1 MPISAPKGDIMSPF
15 FYYQIFINKRDM
27 KRVIISEKQ
36 LESLVGALRKVNEEH
51 KEGSYMAKQ
60 QLYVIAT
67 LAMAMWENME
77 DGEQLEDWMESKIAQ
92 CEQSIVSVVK
102 TFMYD
107 EFADENDMGGMGKLD
122 FKDIVI
128 GK

>member
-1 MPISAPKGDIMSPF
+1 
-15 FYYQIFINKRDM
+15 M

-51 KEGSYMAKQ
+51 KQGSYMSKQ

-77 DGEQLEDWMESKIAQ
+77 EGEQLEDWMESKIAQ
-92 CEQSIVSVVK
+92 CEQSIISVVK

>member
-1 MPISAPKGDIMSPF
+1 
-15 FYYQIFINKRDM
+15 M

-36 LESLVGALRKVNEEH
+36 LESLVKALRKVNEEH

-92 CEQSIVSVVK
+92 TEQSIISVVK

-107 EFADENDMGGMGKLD
+107 EFADENDLGGMDKLD
-122 FKDIVI
+122 FKDLVI

>member
-51 KEGSYMAKQ
+51 KQGSYMSKQ

-77 DGEQLEDWMESKIAQ
+77 EGEQLEDWMESKIAQ
-92 CEQSIVSVVK
+92 CEQSIISVVK

>member
-1 MPISAPKGDIMSPF
+1 M
-15 FYYQIFINKRDM
+15 R
-27 KRVIISEKQ
+27 RVIISEKQ

-51 KEGSYMAKQ
+51 KEGSFMSKQ

-77 DGEQLEDWMESKIAQ
+77 EGEQLEDWMESKIAQ
-92 CEQSIVSVVK
+92 CEQSIISVVK

-107 EFADENDMGGMGKLD
+107 EATSDDDMRQ
-122 FKDIVI
+122 I
-128 GK
+128 

>member
-1 MPISAPKGDIMSPF
+1 
-15 FYYQIFINKRDM
+15 M
-27 KRVIISEKQ
+27 KRIIISEKQ

-51 KEGSYMAKQ
+51 KEGSYMSKS

-77 DGEQLEDWMESKIAQ
+77 DGEQLEDWMETKLAQ
-92 CEQSIVSVVK
+92 CEQSIISVVK

-107 EFADENDMGGMGKLD
+107 EFEEGDNVGGMEKLD
-122 FKDIVI
+122 FKDLVI

>member
-1 MPISAPKGDIMSPF
+1 
-15 FYYQIFINKRDM
+15 M
-27 KRVIISEKQ
+27 KRIIISEKQ

-51 KEGSYMAKQ
+51 KEGSYMSKS

-77 DGEQLEDWMESKIAQ
+77 EGEQLEDWMESKIAQ
-92 CEQSIVSVVK
+92 CEQSIISVVK

-107 EFADENDMGGMGKLD
+107 EATSDDDLRQ
-122 FKDIVI
+122 I
-128 GK
+128 

>member
-1 MPISAPKGDIMSPF
+1 
-15 FYYQIFINKRDM
+15 M

-36 LESLVGALRKVNEEH
+36 LESLVKGLRKVNEEH
-51 KEGSYMAKQ
+51 REGSYMAKQ

-107 EFADENDMGGMGKLD
+107 EFTDENDIGGMNKLD

>member
-1 MPISAPKGDIMSPF
+1 
-15 FYYQIFINKRDM
+15 M

-36 LESLVGALRKVNEEH
+36 LESLVGALRNVNEEH

-92 CEQSIVSVVK
+92 TEQSIISVVK

-107 EFADENDMGGMGKLD
+107 EFADENDLGGMDKLD
-122 FKDIVI
+122 FKDLVI

>member
-1 MPISAPKGDIMSPF
+1 
-15 FYYQIFINKRDM
+15 M

-51 KEGSYMAKQ
+51 KEGSYMSKE
-60 QLYVIAT
+60 QLYIIAT

-77 DGEQLEDWMESKIAQ
+77 EGEQLEDWMESKIAQ
-92 CEQSIVSVVK
+92 CEQSIISVVK

-107 EFADENDMGGMGKLD
+107 EFADETDLGGMGKLD

>member
-1 MPISAPKGDIMSPF
+1 MPISAPKGDVMSPF
-15 FYYQIFINKRDM
+15 FYIQIFINKRDM

-51 KEGSYMAKQ
+51 KEGSYMSKE
-60 QLYVIAT
+60 QLYIIAT

-77 DGEQLEDWMESKIAQ
+77 EGEQLEDWMESKIAQ
-92 CEQSIVSVVK
+92 CEQSIISVVK

-107 EFADENDMGGMGKLD
+107 EFADETDLGGMGKLD

>member
-1 MPISAPKGDIMSPF
+1 
-15 FYYQIFINKRDM
+15 M
-27 KRVIISEKQ
+27 KKVIISEKQ
-36 LESLVGALRKVNEEH
+36 LESLVKALKNVNEEH

-107 EFADENDMGGMGKLD
+107 EFTDENDIGGMNKLD

>member
-1 MPISAPKGDIMSPF
+1 
-15 FYYQIFINKRDM
+15 M
-27 KRVIISEKQ
+27 KRIIISEKQ

-51 KEGSYMAKQ
+51 KEGSYMSKS

-67 LAMAMWENME
+67 LAMTMWENME
-77 DGEQLEDWMESKIAQ
+77 EGEQLEDWMESKIAQ

-107 EFADENDMGGMGKLD
+107 EFTDENDIGGMNKLD

>member
-1 MPISAPKGDIMSPF
+1 
-15 FYYQIFINKRDM
+15 M

-92 CEQSIVSVVK
+92 CEQSVVSVVK

-107 EFADENDMGGMGKLD
+107 EFTDENDIGGMNKLD

>member
-1 MPISAPKGDIMSPF
+1 
-15 FYYQIFINKRDM
+15 M

-36 LESLVGALRKVNEEH
+36 LESLVSALRNVNEEH
-51 KEGSYMAKQ
+51 QEGSYMAKQ
-60 QLYVIAT
+60 QLYVIST

-92 CEQSIVSVVK
+92 CEQSIISVVK

-107 EFADENDMGGMGKLD
+107 EFADDDNLGGMGKLD

>member
-1 MPISAPKGDIMSPF
+1 
-15 FYYQIFINKRDM
+15 M
-27 KRVIISEKQ
+27 KRIIISEKQ

-51 KEGSYMAKQ
+51 KEGSYMSKS

-67 LAMAMWENME
+67 LAMTMWENME

-107 EFADENDMGGMGKLD
+107 EFTDENDIGGMNKLD

>member
-1 MPISAPKGDIMSPF
+1 
-15 FYYQIFINKRDM
+15 M

-92 CEQSIVSVVK
+92 TEQSIISVVK

-107 EFADENDMGGMGKLD
+107 EFADENDLGGMGKLD
-122 FKDIVI
+122 FKDLVI

>member
-1 MPISAPKGDIMSPF
+1 
-15 FYYQIFINKRDM
+15 M
-27 KRVIISEKQ
+27 KRIIISEKQ

-51 KEGSYMAKQ
+51 KEGSYMSKS
-60 QLYVIAT
+60 QLYIIAT

-77 DGEQLEDWMESKIAQ
+77 EGEQLEDWMESKIAQ
-92 CEQSIVSVVK
+92 CEQSIISVVK

-107 EFADENDMGGMGKLD
+107 EFADENDKGGMGKLD

>member
-1 MPISAPKGDIMSPF
+1 
-15 FYYQIFINKRDM
+15 M

-67 LAMAMWENME
+67 LSMAMWENME

-92 CEQSIVSVVK
+92 TEQSIISVVK

-107 EFADENDMGGMGKLD
+107 EFADENDLGGMDKLD

>member
-1 MPISAPKGDIMSPF
+1 
-15 FYYQIFINKRDM
+15 M

-36 LESLVGALRKVNEEH
+36 LESLVGALRNVNEEH

-92 CEQSIVSVVK
+92 TEQSIISVVK

-107 EFADENDMGGMGKLD
+107 EFTDENDLGGMDKLD
-122 FKDIVI
+122 FKDLVI

>member
-1 MPISAPKGDIMSPF
+1 
-15 FYYQIFINKRDM
+15 M

-36 LESLVGALRKVNEEH
+36 LESLVSALHKVNEQSE
-51 KEGSYMAKQ
+51 EGSFMAKQ
-60 QLYVIAT
+60 QLYVIST

-77 DGEQLEDWMESKIAQ
+77 DGEQLEDWMETKLAQ
-92 CEQSIVSVVK
+92 CEQSIISVVK

-107 EFADENDMGGMGKLD
+107 EFEEGDNVGGMEKLD
-122 FKDIVI
+122 FKDLVI

>member
-1 MPISAPKGDIMSPF
+1 M
-15 FYYQIFINKRDM
+15 R
-27 KRVIISEKQ
+27 RVIISEKQ

-51 KEGSYMAKQ
+51 KEGSYMSKS

-77 DGEQLEDWMESKIAQ
+77 EGEVLEDWMESKIAQ
-92 CEQSIVSVVK
+92 CSQSMTSVVQTYMYK
-102 TFMYD
+102 DVTDKGGMDKLNYD
-107 EFADENDMGGMGKLD
+107 E
-122 FKDIVI
+122 IVI

>member
-1 MPISAPKGDIMSPF
+1 
-15 FYYQIFINKRDM
+15 M

-107 EFADENDMGGMGKLD
+107 EFTDENDIRGMNKLD

>member
-1 MPISAPKGDIMSPF
+1 
-15 FYYQIFINKRDM
+15 M

-77 DGEQLEDWMESKIAQ
+77 EGEQLEDWMESKIAQ

-107 EFADENDMGGMGKLD
+107 EFTDENDVGGMNKLD

>member
-1 MPISAPKGDIMSPF
+1 
-15 FYYQIFINKRDM
+15 M

-67 LAMAMWENME
+67 LSMAMWENME
-77 DGEQLEDWMESKIAQ
+77 DGEQLEDWMESKIR
-92 CEQSIVSVVK
+92 
-102 TFMYD
+102 
-107 EFADENDMGGMGKLD
+107 
-122 FKDIVI
+122 
-128 GK
+128 

>member
-1 MPISAPKGDIMSPF
+1 
-15 FYYQIFINKRDM
+15 M

-36 LESLVGALRKVNEEH
+36 LESLVKALRKVNEAH

-107 EFADENDMGGMGKLD
+107 EFTDENDVGGMNKLD

>member
-1 MPISAPKGDIMSPF
+1 
-15 FYYQIFINKRDM
+15 M

-36 LESLVGALRKVNEEH
+36 LESLVKALRKVNEEH
-51 KEGSYMAKQ
+51 REGSYMAKQ

-92 CEQSIVSVVK
+92 AEQSVVSVVK

-107 EFADENDMGGMGKLD
+107 EVTVKAPDGTKDIDLD
-122 FKDIVI
+122 DIVI
-128 GK
+128 GQ

>member
-1 MPISAPKGDIMSPF
+1 
-15 FYYQIFINKRDM
+15 M

-36 LESLVGALRKVNEEH
+36 LESLVGALRKVNEENE
-51 KEGSYMAKQ
+51 EGSYMAKQ
-60 QLYVIAT
+60 QLYVIST

-77 DGEQLEDWMESKIAQ
+77 EGEQLEDWMESKIAQ
-92 CEQSIVSVVK
+92 CEQSVISVVK

-107 EFADENDMGGMGKLD
+107 ELDNEDGLGGMGKLN
-122 FKDIVI
+122 FKDLVI

>member
-1 MPISAPKGDIMSPF
+1 
-15 FYYQIFINKRDM
+15 M
-27 KRVIISEKQ
+27 KKVIISEKQ
-36 LESLVGALRKVNEEH
+36 LESLVSVLRKVNEEH
-51 KEGSYMAKQ
+51 KEGSYISKQ

-77 DGEQLEDWMESKIAQ
+77 DGEELEDWMESKIAQ

-107 EFADENDMGGMGKLD
+107 EFTDENDIGGMNKLD
-122 FKDIVI
+122 FKEIVI